1 MTASTPRSTRRTTR
15 SAAAVAAAALAL
27 TVPGAA
33 TQSAHASADVT
44 TDPADVRHGVD
55 LRSVKVTHGENALTV
70 RLDHK
75 NLRPHWRTGSSGS
88 VFVDVD
94 PDDRG
99 PELVFAGGFF
109 RGTDYAL
116 VSADGFRPATWGEP
130 VDCEHR
136 MRVDY
141 AADTVH
147 MRIGADCLDGAEQ
160 VRVAVKVGGE
170 RRDGSTVTDWL
181 SGRRHFTDWVARG

>member
-1 MTASTPRSTRRTTR
+1 MTITTRRTTR

-27 TVPGAA
+27 TVPAGAIPA
-33 TQSAHASADVT
+33 QAASGLTEDPKDVK
-44 TDPADVRHGVD
+44 HGVD

-70 RLDHK
+70 RTDHT

-88 VFVDVD
+88 VFIDVD
-94 PDDRG
+94 PDDAG
-99 PELVFAGGFF
+99 PELVFAAGYF

-116 VSADGFRPATWGEP
+116 VATDGFAPKKWGEP
-130 VDCEHR
+130 VECDYK

-141 AADTVH
+141 VEDIVR
-147 MRIGADCLDGAEQ
+147 MRIGNDCLGEGTEQ

-170 RRDGSTVTDWL
+170 RRDGTHVIDWMTE
-181 SGRRHFTDWVARG
+181 RRAFTDWIARG